1 MSMSEKAADV
11 INQSAHRKFQT
22 EYIPLVESAEV
33 VSSRISSAA
42 AALNSMYGVRQSS
55 QLNEVTEIPEPP
67 EIDSRVNTYLTRYS
81 QGKTINESTNQDYEF
96 QPGDVVQTIKQGQ
109 QLGTVEKNDGLK
121 VYHRHENGRL
131 YASGAS
137 NLKLIKKASDN
148 TVEESTQPTRAVA
161 FGVLTASGMQADSQQ
176 HTENGSSYRINHGS
190 PEIFEKIVSHVRNS
204 GFKNTGSS
212 KTDINAVH
220 NGTGVSL
227 RVNKD
232 GDGINITTTNQH
244 VVEQTTQEPTSLQES
259 INNILQQLNIESIDQ
274 LDESAQK
281 ELISIALD
289 LTI

>member
-55 QLNEVTEIPEPP
+55 QLNEVTEIPETP

-137 NLKLIKKASDN
+137 NLKLIKKASDAQV
-148 TVEESTQPTRAVA
+148 TETTTPEATQPV
-161 FGVLTASGMQADSQQ
+161 V
-176 HTENGSSYRINHGS
+176 
-190 PEIFEKIVSHVRNS
+190 V
-204 GFKNTGSS
+204 NTP
-212 KTDINAVH
+212 
-220 NGTGVSL
+220 
-227 RVNKD
+227 
-232 GDGINITTTNQH
+232 
-244 VVEQTTQEPTSLQES
+244 PTSLQES